1 MWKELEYLI
10 LHPVFIRCKCGKG
23 SSVESSFGYFFSSQ
37 TENQSYQR
45 EKKKLF
51 NLVTIK
57 LISTLYLIHYS
68 IMEVS
73 ISFYWTTGGDG
84 TEVHKVREVLVKRQ
98 QIMYFNFSREIYSL
112 QLVFHNISVT
122 KP

>member
-1 MWKELEYLI
+1 MWEGQFSGVQFWIFFLITDRESELPE
-10 LHPVFIRCKCGKG
+10 GKK
-23 SSVESSFGYFFSSQ
+23 
-37 TENQSYQR
+37 
-45 EKKKLF
+45 KKKLF